1 MTKSTLASP
10 GATSDELLAVPVKLA
25 PGADKSG
32 ELELIRRGAVRVV
45 RRLRERGFEAW
56 FVGGCVRDRLLGRA
70 IGEYDIATDA
80 RPEQVTKVF
89 RHTIAVGAQFGVI
102 VVIEPE
108 AQYEVATFRAEAEYT
123 DGRRPGSV
131 RFVNAKE
138 DVLRRDFTI
147 NGLLEDPDNGD
158 IADFVGGKADLSA
171 RVLRAIGDPH
181 ERFAE
186 DHLRMLR
193 AVRFTATLGFALDDA
208 TWKAM
213 IAHAA
218 SVTSVAMERVQVE
231 LRRAFAEGDPEVA
244 LRLLD
249 DSGLLA
255 VLFHEVTPH
264 AIAETRRVIGRL
276 GRAPLPWVLALL
288 LRDAPPGIEAAFSE
302 RLKLSRDDRDLLAY
316 LRQGHA
322 RVSAAGR
329 LGLAGRLRFVR
340 EPHYGALS
348 RLERVAADGIYAPL
362 VALIDEL
369 AALKSATPAERL
381 HPPRLLDGNML
392 RKAGYRPGPAFKTV
406 LDAVEDEQLEGR
418 LNDEAAAFAF
428 AAERLASMGQ
438 IAS

>member
-1 MTKSTLASP
+1 MTKPHSP
-10 GATSDELLAVPVKLA
+10 APKGPADAPVKLA
-25 PGADKSG
+25 PGATDD
-32 ELELIRRGAVRVV
+32 LEAIRRGAVRVA

-56 FVGGCVRDRLLGRA
+56 FVGGCVRDRLLGRP

-147 NGLLEDPDNGD
+147 NGLLEDPENGD
-158 IADFVGGKADLSA
+158 IADFVGGRDDLAA

-208 TWKAM
+208 TWRAI

-249 DSGLLA
+249 ESGLLT

-302 RLKLSRDDRDLLAY
+302 RLKLSKGDRDLLAY
-316 LRQGHA
+316 LRQGQSRLA
-322 RVSAAGR
+322 AAGD
-329 LGLAGRLRFVR
+329 LGLAGRLRLVR
-340 EPHYGALS
+340 EAHYDSLS
-348 RLERVAADGIYAPL
+348 HLERVVADGTNASL
-362 VALIDEL
+362 VELVDALS
-369 AALKSATPAERL
+369 ALKAATPPERL
-381 HPPRLLDGNML
+381 HPPRLIDGNSL

-418 LNDEAAAFAF
+418 LSDEGAALTFAT
-428 AAERLASMGQ
+428 ERLAAMGQ
-438 IAS
+438 SPG